1 MMLRRCVNIAKVYS
15 RLLKRFTQR
24 KRILANFAVMNN
36 LLYPI
41 NLLIHRIK
49 ALYPNGAGTFIDNFQ
64 INVLN
69 DALMSPDFDKIE
81 NTRSALLLDS
91 TSLSSVDFG
100 AGSKKKRTNR
110 TIADITRIASVNER
124 YGRLLYRLAGYY
136 NPSHIIELGTA
147 AGISTQYLA
156 TGNPRAEV
164 ITVEGNP
171 QLAEVASRN
180 FRINRI
186 KNITV
191 INSSFDDVLP
201 QLANYIGPGDLVYID
216 GNHTAE
222 ATWRYYS
229 AFISRGNS
237 PILVLDDINWSL
249 DMRSA
254 WRKIRSHAS
263 NGVII
268 DLFHM
273 GICFNNLQSPKQIFR
288 FNY

>member
-1 MMLRRCVNIAKVYS
+1 
-15 RLLKRFTQR
+15 
-24 KRILANFAVMNN
+24 MNN
-36 LLYPI
+36 VLYPI

-49 ALYPNGAGTFIDNFQ
+49 ALYQHGTGTFFDNFQ

-69 DALMSPDFDKIE
+69 DALMNPDFHKIE
-81 NTRSALLLDS
+81 NTRSILLNDS
-91 TSLSSVDFG
+91 TLLSSVDFG

-110 TIADITRIASVNER
+110 NVGDVTRIASVNKR

-186 KNITV
+186 KNITI

-201 QLANYIGPGDLVYID
+201 QLANYIGPGDMVYID
-216 GNHTAE
+216 GNHTTE

-229 AFISRGNS
+229 AFISRGKS
-237 PILVLDDINWSL
+237 PILIFDDINWSH

-254 WRKIRSHAS
+254 WNKIRSHAS
-263 NGVII
+263 MGVII

-273 GICFNNLQSPKQIFR
+273 GIYFNNIHTPKQIFR
-288 FNY
+288 INY

>member
-1 MMLRRCVNIAKVYS
+1 
-15 RLLKRFTQR
+15 
-24 KRILANFAVMNN
+24 MNN

-49 ALYPNGAGTFIDNFQ
+49 ALYLTGSGTFFDKFQ

-69 DALMSPDFDKIE
+69 DALSNSDFEKIE
-81 NTRSALLLDS
+81 ITRSSLLQDTTPLPS
-91 TSLSSVDFG
+91 MDFG
-100 AGSKKKRTNR
+100 AGSKKKQNSR
-110 TIADITRIASVNER
+110 TIGDTTRIASISDR
-124 YGRLLYRLAGYY
+124 YGRLLYRLAKYY
-136 NPSHIIELGTA
+136 HPAHIIELGTA

-156 TGNPRAEV
+156 TGNPHAEV

-171 QLAEVASRN
+171 RLAEVASKN

-191 INSSFDDVLP
+191 INGSFDDVLP
-201 QLANYIGPGDLVYID
+201 QLANYIQPGDLVYID

-229 AFISRGNS
+229 EFTANGKN
-237 PILVLDDINWSL
+237 PILIFDDINWSQ

-254 WRKIRSHAS
+254 WKKIRSHAS
-263 NGVII
+263 RGVII
-268 DLFHM
+268 DMFQM
-273 GICFNNLQSPKQIFR
+273 GIYFNNSQVPRQIIR
-288 FNY
+288 INY

>member
-1 MMLRRCVNIAKVYS
+1 
-15 RLLKRFTQR
+15 
-24 KRILANFAVMNN
+24 MNT

-41 NLLIHRIK
+41 NLVIHRIK
-49 ALYPNGAGTFIDNFQ
+49 ALYMNGPGTFIDNFQ

-69 DALMSPDFDKIE
+69 DSLMNTDFEKIE
-81 NTRSALLLDS
+81 NIRSILLQDS
-91 TSLSSVDFG
+91 TPLPSVDFG
-100 AGSKKKRTNR
+100 AGSKRKSTNR
-110 TIADITRIASVNER
+110 NIGDITRIASVNDR
-124 YGRLLYRLAGYY
+124 YGRLLYRLARYCS
-136 NPSHIIELGTA
+136 PSHIIEMGTA

-156 TGNPRAEV
+156 TGNPHAEV

-171 QLAEVASRN
+171 HLAEVASRN
-180 FRINRI
+180 FRINRL

-201 QLANYIGPGDLVYID
+201 QLVKYIGPGDIVYID

-229 AFISRGNS
+229 AFTDKGKN
-237 PILVLDDINWSL
+237 PILVFDDINWSH

-254 WRKIRSHAS
+254 WKKIRSHAS
-263 NGVII
+263 QGVII

-273 GICFNNLQSPKQIFR
+273 GIYFNNLHTPKQIFLI
-288 FNY
+288 NY

>member
-1 MMLRRCVNIAKVYS
+1 
-15 RLLKRFTQR
+15 
-24 KRILANFAVMNN
+24 MNN
-36 LLYPI
+36 VLYPI

-49 ALYPNGAGTFIDNFQ
+49 ALYLNGSGTFIDDFR

-69 DALMSPDFDKIE
+69 DALMNPDFEKIE
-81 NTRSALLLDS
+81 NRRSILLQDS
-91 TSLSSVDFG
+91 TILQSADFG
-100 AGSKKKRTNR
+100 AGSKKKSSGR
-110 TIADITRIASVNER
+110 TISQVTGIASVNER
-124 YGRLLYRLAGYY
+124 YGRLLYRLARNY

-156 TGNPRAEV
+156 TGNPKAEV

-171 QLAEVASRN
+171 LLSEVASQN

-201 QLANYIGPGDLVYID
+201 QLANYIGQGDMVYID

-229 AFISRGNS
+229 AFTVTGKN
-237 PILVLDDINWSL
+237 PILIFDDINWSL

-254 WRKIRSHAS
+254 WRRIRSHAS
-263 NGVII
+263 HGVII

-273 GICFNNLQSPKQIFR
+273 GIYFSNLRSPKQIYR
-288 FNY
+288 INY